1 MTETEGF
8 TNTDDGVQELQPRKT
23 KLRKTHY
30 VVRRVT
36 ESGADPAVFS
46 SPDEHL
52 ARRYVELNH
61 PRGRE
66 VYLQHPDGYQEHF
79 SAEHKAQGNENGG
92 WFPLEDEEG

>member
-1 MTETEGF
+1 MTETTGF
-8 TNTDDGVQELQPRKT
+8 ADEETQELQPRKP
-23 KLRKTHY
+23 KMRKSVY
-30 VVRRVT
+30 VVRRMT

-46 SPDEHL
+46 HEDQGV
-52 ARRYVELNH
+52 ARHHIETNY

-92 WFPLEDEEG
+92 WFPLDEEEG